1 MNKQQQQIY
10 RLKNDKSILFFLII
24 LLAISLA
31 FLRFSDIYWGYPRY
45 YQRGVN
51 DTLNNY
57 TCYEKY
63 VPIFNDTYFSWGK
76 EEFYVN
82 PSFEIFN
89 NPTIQISKD
98 YCWEV
103 TCPCAREQPACAVY
117 CFECKEG
124 AFDSLR

>member
-1 MNKQQQQIY
+1 MNKQM
-10 RLKNDKSILFFLII
+10 LKESRSFWITLAITFMIFFISFLFFAPSFYHKI
-24 LLAISLA
+24 
-31 FLRFSDIYWGYPRY
+31 GYNK
-45 YQRGVN
+45 GVN
-51 DTLNNY
+51 DILNNY

-76 EEFYVN
+76 EEFYTN
-82 PSFEIFN
+82 PSFTIFN

-117 CFECKEG
+117 YFECKEG
-124 AFDSLR
+124 AFDSLK